1 MRAPSQTL
9 LARRLNLSRA
19 TVSRALANHPALS
32 AETRARVQAMAAEL
46 GYRGTPARSVLRSAE
61 APPLKLGVLIGDP
74 LVAADELSRP
84 EILEGIRARARLDR
98 AELDLLPFAPGETTP
113 LAGRRRLFGHIRA
126 RGWRGA
132 LLLYPF
138 PEATVSMLADKLSL
152 VSVLHECADER
163 IDTVDTDHGAVR
175 ELVGRLVALGHRRI
189 GFATWRY
196 AAGGLWASRRFA
208 AYAEALFA
216 QGLPLRSEWV
226 CNIGPASLPCP
237 TPAALADTVAEV
249 TRRDGVS
256 AWVCA
261 ADHQAYQLMADLA
274 ARGLRTPADVSITG
288 FDGQAAPEGLPALT
302 TVAVPNTDIGASAA
316 ARLVNRLLQPT
327 SQRRVTL
334 VTPRFVEGASTGPV
348 APALQPG
355 NGSKMLPPLC

>member
-1 MRAPSQTL
+1 MRAPSQHL
-9 LARRLNLSRA
+9 LAKRLKLSRA

-32 AETRARVQAMAAEL
+32 AETRAKVQALAAEL
-46 GYRGTPARSVLRSAE
+46 GYRGTPTRSVRRTAD

-74 LVAADELSRP
+74 LVAADQIALP

-98 AELDLLPFAPGETTP
+98 AEVDILPFAPGETTP

-126 RGWRGA
+126 EGWRGA

-138 PEATVSMLADKLSL
+138 PEATVSMLADKLSV

-175 ELVGRLVALGHRRI
+175 ELVARLVALGHRRI
-189 GFATWRY
+189 GFASWRY
-196 AAGGLWASRRFA
+196 SAGGLWASRRFA
-208 AYAEALFA
+208 AYAEALFGH
-216 QGLPLRSEWV
+216 GLPLDPAWV

-237 TPAALADTVAEV
+237 AAADLADAVAAA
-249 TRRDGVS
+249 TRRDHVT

-261 ADHQAYQLMADLA
+261 ADHQAHQLVADLA
-274 ARGLRTPADVSITG
+274 ARGLRTPRDVSITG
-288 FDGQAAPEGLPALT
+288 FDGQPTPEGLPALT
-302 TVAVPNTDIGASAA
+302 TVAVPNADIGASAA

-334 VTPRFVEGASTGPV
+334 VAPRFVAGASTT
-348 APALQPG
+348 APRA
-355 NGSKMLPPLC
+355 S

>member
-1 MRAPSQTL
+1 MRAPSQQL
-9 LARRLNLSRA
+9 LARRLKLSRA

-32 AETRARVQAMAAEL
+32 AETRAKVQALAAEL
-46 GYRGTPARSVLRSAE
+46 GYRGTPARSVRRAAD

-74 LVAADELSRP
+74 LDAADQLAQP

-98 AELDLLPFAPGETTP
+98 AEVDFLPFAPGETTP
-113 LAGRRRLFGHIRA
+113 LAGRRRLFGRIRA
-126 RGWRGA
+126 LGWRGA

-138 PEATVSMLADKLSL
+138 PEATVSMLADKLSV

-163 IDTVDTDHGAVR
+163 IDVVDTDHGAVR
-175 ELVGRLVALGHRRI
+175 GLVARLAELGHRKI

-196 AAGGLWASRRFA
+196 PAGGLWASRRFA
-208 AYAEALFA
+208 AFAESLFSL
-216 QGLPLRSEWV
+216 GLPLDPARV

-237 TPAALADTVAEV
+237 DPDALADSVAAAV
-249 TRRDGVS
+249 RRDGVT

-261 ADHQAYQLMADLA
+261 ADHQAHRLVADLA
-274 ARGLRTPADVSITG
+274 ARGLRVPRDLSITG
-288 FDGQAAPEGLPALT
+288 FDGQPTPAGLPALA
-302 TVAVPNTDIGASAA
+302 TVAVPNADIGASAA

-334 VTPRFVEGASTGPV
+334 VAPRFVEGATIGPP
-348 APALQPG
+348 PALA
-355 NGSKMLPPLC
+355 